1 MDEETITS
9 PKTVLLTSVVGP
21 LGPAHGD
28 GPSVGYELL
37 HGQITRAQGIFSPRA
52 VHVNFSLN
60 YIAENIGGP
69 AVVLQYPMKNDLIR
83 ELKRNSYDYI
93 GISFIMALFHR
104 LKETVEII
112 RKYAPKSQI
121 VLGGYGTILPDDVL
135 APWGDHICRE
145 EGVAFFRRLLERPE
159 IPMPYKHPKVLST
172 LKVFSMEVSRTG
184 MIFAGLGCPNGC
196 DFCCTSHFFKRKH
209 VRLLPEGKDIFN
221 VIESYLEDDPDM
233 SFVILDEDFLL
244 SKPRAM
250 AFRDAVLR
258 SGKALSIFV
267 FSSVK
272 AISQYTVEE
281 ILEMGIDGFWIGY
294 EGTRSGYAKQQGR
307 PTADIFKEFRQ
318 HGITILASMILGFDY
333 QNREVVAEELT
344 GLMALKPSF
353 SQFLIYGPTPGTPF
367 YDRIMKENL
376 LRDDLAADKLTYYRK
391 CDGFA
396 AMVKHPTMSPKEIED
411 LQRWCYD
418 EDFARLGP
426 SLFRTVESW
435 LLGYQKLKDSPNPM
449 LRRRADRFAREV
461 RNAYPIFGVG
471 KWFGPNRAVRQWIAD
486 LERRV
491 KAEFGPATFSERLMS
506 VGAFPAAI
514 WTYITLKLGIFQH
527 PKVRRTVYG
536 ASEVDALLESIKIRV
551 EEPALP

>member
-1 MDEETITS
+1 MEEATVTS

-69 AVVLQYPMKNDLIR
+69 AVTLQYPTKNDLIR
-83 ELKRNSYDYI
+83 ELKQNSYDYI

-145 EGVAFFRRLLERPE
+145 EGVGFFRRLLERPE
-159 IPMPYKHPKVLST
+159 IPMPYKHPKILST

-221 VIESYLEDDPDM
+221 VIESYLEDDDKM

-250 AFRDAVLR
+250 AFRDCVIK

-307 PTADIFKEFRQ
+307 PTADIFREFRE

-333 QNREVVAEELT
+333 QNPEVVAEELA
-344 GLMALKPSF
+344 GLMEVKPSF

-367 YDRIMKENL
+367 YDRIMKDNL
-376 LRDDLAADKLTYYRK
+376 LRDDLVADKLSYYRK

-396 AMVKHPTMSPKEIED
+396 AMVKHPTMSPKQIED

-418 EDFARLGP
+418 EDFQRLGP

-449 LRRRADRFAREV
+449 LRKRAERFAREV

-471 KWFGPNRAVRQWIAD
+471 KWFGPNRAVRKWIAD
-486 LERRV
+486 LEKR
-491 KAEFGPATFSERLMS
+491 AYATFGKPTLSERLMS
-506 VGAFPAAI
+506 YGAFPAAI
-514 WTYITLKLGIFQH
+514 WTAITLKLGIFQH

-536 ASEVDALLESIKIRV
+536 ASEVDSLLESLKMRV